1 MKNYL
6 SFGGGVNSVALYF
19 HLMENGTEFEAVFVD
34 HGGDWPETYQYVKM
48 FADKYP
54 LTILKAT
61 VHRKKINKSWDSI
74 IDFCTDRKMI
84 PQQWPRWCTVD
95 WKKDQINKY
104 VERPCFMNIGIDS
117 GESHR
122 AKLSS
127 KGRIEYRYPLIESE
141 IDRQGCKDIINAHNL
156 PVPQKSGCYI
166 CPFQSPAQLKR
177 LRRIHPDLYCK
188 VEQLEKQSGRTLKR
202 GKPISTIINERQVP
216 LFQQD
221 EYPPC
226 HCGL

>member
-6 SFGGGVNSVALYF
+6 SFGGGVNSVALYI